1 MGTQALL
8 QNAAY
13 VQDEKLRLMMIRGSH
28 YQPSSAARLF
38 ERFLATKLELFGK
51 FREKMPTKERLSFRD
66 CSFLLSNPGNSN
78 PRT

>member
-1 MGTQALL
+1 MSQNYGKQALL

-38 ERFLATKLELFGK
+38 ERYLATKLELFGK
-51 FREKMPTKERLSFRD
+51 FREKNTFEGRVFFIKLLGSF
-66 CSFLLSNPGNSN
+66 F
-78 PRT
+78 